1 MLGYVTIEK
10 NELKVRE
17 FDMYQAYYCGI
28 CKSIGRRFG
37 QLPRM
42 VLSYDSVFLALVL
55 AGLSEETDIVLQEH
69 CITHHIKKKPV
80 VFGNEALDYAADV
93 MVILAYHKFLDD
105 WKDERP
111 GRQKR
116 SCASLSKITGDS
128 SGGLPKNGRVFS
140 CTFCPGAAAFRQDGP
155 DSGYFC
161 RHHGDA
167 FYRIRSSRRL
177 LARFGAVG
185 TPVREMDLC
194 HRRIGRLS
202 KRY

>member
-69 CITHHIKKKPV
+69 CICLLYT
-80 VFGNEALDYAADV
+80 
-93 MVILAYHKFLDD
+93 
-105 WKDERP
+105 
-111 GRQKR
+111 
-116 SCASLSKITGDS
+116 
-128 SGGLPKNGRVFS
+128 
-140 CTFCPGAAAFRQDGP
+140 
-155 DSGYFC
+155 
-161 RHHGDA
+161 
-167 FYRIRSSRRL
+167 SRC
-177 LARFGAVG
+177 V
-185 TPVREMDLC
+185 
-194 HRRIGRLS
+194 
-202 KRY
+202 